1 MSIRR
6 AVITDLEHILHL
18 TEIFNEKYF
27 DVELNPDKAEDAIV
41 QLILHG
47 IVFVSDNGF
56 IGGVIAPD
64 IFRDWVYLQELGWF
78 ATDSSGYKLLNAFI
92 KDAREQGVDEIRMCT
107 LETSDPIAEKI
118 LLRKGFSPIE
128 RSFRLQL

>member
-1 MSIRR
+1 MTIRR
-6 AVITDLEHILHL
+6 AVLSDLDHIIGL
-18 TEIFNEKYF
+18 TERFNAKYY
-27 DVELNPDKAEDAIV
+27 DVELDPDKTEDAIV

-64 IFRDWVYLQELGWF
+64 IFRDWTYLQELGWF
-78 ATDSSGYKLLNAFI
+78 STDSSGYRLLNAFI
-92 KDAREQGVDEIRMCT
+92 KDARDRGIDEIRMCT

-118 LLRKGFSPIE
+118 LLKKGFSPIE